1 MTENLKTKIAAMPAE
16 EAVTYLTSIIDADPT
31 DDNALLL
38 RGRTRWAL
46 DDRAGA
52 ITDYLAA
59 IRLNP
64 ESPAKMYIKTA
75 YEILNFY
82 NKDLLNP

>member
-1 MTENLKTKIAAMPAE
+1 MTENLKDKIAAMPAE
-16 EAVTYLTSIIDADPT
+16 DAVRYLTTVIDADPT

-59 IRLNP
+59 IRINP